1 MAQRHPRVRRFSLLK
16 ATLLVFRFVHSPR
29 LRASPSSSA
38 LLQIIRPKN
47 DPEVCVS
54 F

>member
-29 LRASPSSSA
+29 LRASPSSA